1 MDRGR
6 SGMSRNPFSDQAWR
20 WLLQELERWSEAG
33 RQARFWWRDDDA
45 TEAGGRLDRLLA
57 LSLSNRLPLS
67 LAVIPARLK
76 PGLVDR
82 VRDQALVSVLQHGY
96 EHVSH
101 AAAGQRK
108 IELGGLR
115 SRAEI
120 LADLQHGYQALSS
133 RFGASFKPVLV
144 PPWNRIDAQIV
155 SDLTG
160 IGFSG
165 LSTMK
170 ARRSAHPAPGLLQVN
185 THLDPVNWRHRS
197 GFVGVYPAIAVLVQ
211 HLQARRSGYRDPD
224 EPSGILTHHLT
235 HNEAVWRFVADLLAC
250 LREHPAARFV
260 GADDIWQ

>member
-1 MDRGR
+1 
-6 SGMSRNPFSDQAWR
+6 MSRNPFPERAWR
-20 WLLQELERWSEAG
+20 WLQLELERWSEAG
-33 RQARFWWRDDDA
+33 RQAHFWWRDDDA
-45 TEAGGRLDRLLA
+45 TKAGARLDRLLA
-57 LSLSNRLPLS
+57 LSRSSQFPLS
-67 LAVIPARLK
+67 LAVIPARLE
-76 PGLVDR
+76 PGLADR
-82 VRDQALVSVLQHGY
+82 VRDQAQVSVLQHGY
-96 EHVSH
+96 AHVSH
-101 AAAGQRK
+101 AAAGKRNL
-108 IELGGLR
+108 ELGGLR

-120 LADLQHGYQALSS
+120 LADLEQGYQALSS

-155 SDLTG
+155 SDLAG

-170 ARRSAHPAPGLLQVN
+170 ARRSAHPAPGILQVN
-185 THLDPVNWRHRS
+185 THLDPINWRQHG

-224 EPSGILTHHLT
+224 EPSGILTHHLA

-250 LREHPAARFV
+250 LHEHPAVRFV